1 MSVHLTESFE
11 KEMREQLAR
20 AALVQSLEDEKARL
34 EKQVEMKEVAIKEAK
49 EGKFAAH
56 LGQTRGSSS
65 TNLQEDKEDEQEGCT
80 QDSNDLAEYSFN
92 QMVKISSEV
101 TANKLGEQKEQL
113 KIKSDVSALQ
123 GQSRGVKDGI
133 IMAELRADLGLPY
146 DMDEK
151 ALFQCYEAFA
161 SETITKAKWRA
172 LRNWESKVEE
182 LWSIGKALQLKPMGA
197 TRYLDGKKGCLKS

>member
-113 KIKSDVSALQ
+113 KIKYNEIALQ
-123 GQSRGVKDGI
+123 NHGKSVKDGI
-133 IMAELRADLGLPY
+133 IMEKLRADLGLPI

-151 ALFQCYEAFA
+151 AMFQLYQTFA
-161 SETITKAKWRA
+161 SEAITKAQWRA
-172 LRNWESKVEE
+172 LQSWESKVEE
-182 LWSIGKALQLKPMGA
+182 LWRIGRGLL
-197 TRYLDGKKGCLKS
+197 LNS